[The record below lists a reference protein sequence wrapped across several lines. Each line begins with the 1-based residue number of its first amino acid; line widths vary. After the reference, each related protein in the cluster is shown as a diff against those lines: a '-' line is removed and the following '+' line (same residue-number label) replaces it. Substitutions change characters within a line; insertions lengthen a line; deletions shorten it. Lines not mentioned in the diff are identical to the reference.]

1 MILLVNWMSITKFFF
16 SKCEG
21 FLNELLPV
29 MFRKFL
35 GKDLTG
41 MSVQELGALEQQLN
55 EGLLCIKERKVKLF
69 FLFQLYNL
77 IN

>member
-1 MILLVNWMSITKFFF
+1 
-16 SKCEG
+16 
-21 FLNELLPV
+21 